1 MNNLYWRRRAE
12 RLSKQLQNGAKVPT
26 SRVIRLYKQAFES
39 IDDDIKRI
47 ETARDTT
54 IEAERQ
60 ELQKELAKLVKGAP
74 DPITQNKILRAAESY
89 NFRIDRAELVK
100 ARAYTHLMKVA
111 GRAAAI
117 VKPYIKNAYLG
128 ARYGTIDDTAE
139 GLNCGI
145 DFSLV
150 PERTLEKIITAPFH
164 GKNYS
169 QRVWDNT
176 AETAAKAQKILTKGL
191 VKGESYAHMARELE
205 SVTNNT
211 YYNAYR
217 LIQTETTHYTE
228 LGRFDA
234 YKDMGI
240 ERYTYYATLGAKTC
254 DVCASLDGNTFDIGK
269 AVEGKNMPPIHPHCM
284 CYTVIGDVALTSRY
298 AKDPITGK
306 GYKVRGDMT
315 YNEWKESLTEE
326 QRTAI
331 KAYRNRH
338 TDKAQYNRYI
348 ERLGKENVPK
358 SLDLFQKMKYNDS
371 ETWHDLKYFYRN
383 INERPIEY
391 VKIDRALLKLGITN
405 KGKAYPVDKTINA
418 YILPDIGS
426 KDEYHI
432 MKRMRERNITDDEI
446 RYFKDNAVVSFKQ
459 WNGNRYMNFNNGG
472 ISIISKKDDGWIY
485 KTAWKKEDF
494 DEDTLKILEVVNKYV
509 K

>member
-26 SRVIRLYKQAFES
+26 SRVIRLYRQAFGA

-60 ELQKELAKLVKGAP
+60 ELQKELARLVNEAP
-74 DPITQNKILRAAESY
+74 DPITQNKILRVAESY

-117 VKPYIKNAYLG
+117 LKPYIKNAYLG

-205 SVTNNT
+205 NVTNNT

-217 LIQTETTHYTE
+217 LIQNETTHYTE

-254 DVCASLDGNTFDIGK
+254 DVCASLDGKTFDIGK

-284 CYTVIGDVALTSRY
+284 CYTVIGDVKLTSRY

-326 QRTAI
+326 QRTAV

-371 ETWHDLKYFYRN
+371 ESWNELKGYYRYKADN
-383 INERPIEY
+383 TSSSLKDYKCAVFLKENGIKGSIHIPPKQIDIDQLFFDNQHINNERKHNVSETEAKEY
-391 VKIDRALLKLGITN
+391 IKSALVSITKRQGLSEN
-405 KGKAYPVDKTINA
+405 Y
-418 YILPDIGS
+418 YS
-426 KDEYHI
+426 K
-432 MKRMRERNITDDEI
+432 
-446 RYFKDNAVVSFKQ
+446 Q
-459 WNGNRYMNFNNGG
+459 G
-472 ISIISKKDDGWIY
+472 ISYVNPISKEI
-485 KTAWKKEDF
+485 KTAFKS
-494 DEDTLKILEVVNKYV
+494 DEFTGDALKIMEVLNQYGY
-509 K
+509 